1 MAQQARI
8 DAQLTI
14 GQVTESVNVSASA
27 VLLEITSSNLGQVV
41 TNRQVTELPLNG
53 RNPFALAALTPG
65 VTPLASFGAGLTGAR
80 GAAQTAGVNNFTS
93 NGGITGA
100 NEISARR
107 NSDHRL
113 LSGSARTDSDDRH
126 NRGIQ
131 GTDEYFSGRIRPH
144 VRWHSKHPDQVGNQS
159 VPWHAL

>member
-1 MAQQARI
+1 MTGIVTDSAGAAVPQATVRLSSEATGFAQTATTNEGRRIRVSAGLARQSIRSLSNAKVSSASSVPFTLEVAQQARI

-65 VTPLASFGAGLTGAR
+65 VTPLASFGAGLTAR
-80 GAAQTAGVNNFTS
+80 EAQRKPRV
-93 NGGITGA
+93 
-100 NEISARR
+100 
-107 NSDHRL
+107 
-113 LSGSARTDSDDRH
+113 
-126 NRGIQ
+126 
-131 GTDEYFSGRIRPH
+131 
-144 VRWHSKHPDQVGNQS
+144 
-159 VPWHAL
+159 